1 MRILIVDDDKQVAEV
16 IKRRLE
22 EQIDSSTVETEE
34 SFDAARERI
43 REFQPD
49 LLVLDLLEGDLT
61 GNVASG
67 LTKVRSRLKRF
78 VPLVFFSALGEPP
91 DDAPAG
97 PFEKFIS
104 KNEDNAENRLIEE
117 IRLFAPHIAA
127 LQQVEAN
134 IHTVAMEVLEKAA
147 GPIWELEDDA
157 TKRTDLL
164 NRSVKRRIAASI
176 DSASLSDGEALS
188 PWEQYIYPELGTDL
202 LMGDVLRRR
211 EADVRDPGTY
221 RLVLTPSCDLVMRN
235 GKAKVDRILVAHCV
249 SIEAFLH
256 ASKVSQN
263 RLNDRGERD
272 GLERALTQPQSDGF
286 IALPGYPSVL
296 PYMAVK
302 LRKLELLFITDEGF
316 EGADGATYD
325 RVASIDSPFREAL
338 SWAYLQIAGRPGLP
352 DRNNKVWV
360 EGIRDA
366 LGS

>member
-16 IKRRLE
+16 IKCRLE

-61 GNVASG
+61 ENVTSG

-104 KNEDNAENRLIEE
+104 KNEDHAENRLIEE

-211 EADVRDPGTY
+211 EANVRDPGTY
-221 RLVLTPSCDLVMRN
+221 RLVLTPSCDLVMRK
-235 GKAKVDRILVAHCV
+235 GRAKVDRILVAHCV
-249 SIEAFLH
+249 SIKAFLQ
-256 ASKVSQN
+256 ACKVS
-263 RLNDRGERD
+263 RD
-272 GLERALTQPQSDGF
+272 LTNQTAQDALGRALTRPQSGGF
-286 IALPGYPSVL
+286 IPLPGYASVL
-296 PYMAVK
+296 PHMAAQ
-302 LRKLELLFITDEGF
+302 LRKLELLSITDEGF

-360 EGIRDA
+360 EGIRGA
-366 LGS
+366 LRS

>member
-1 MRILIVDDDKQVAEV
+1 MRILIVDDDQQVAEV

-43 REFQPD
+43 HEFQPD
-49 LLVLDLLEGDLT
+49 LLVLDLLEGDLA
-61 GNVASG
+61 GNLASG
-67 LTKVRSRLKRF
+67 LTKVRSRLQRF

-134 IHTVAMEVLEKAA
+134 IHTVAMEVLAKAA
-147 GPIWELEDDA
+147 GPIWELENDA

-176 DSASLSDGEALS
+176 DSSSLSDGEALS
-188 PWEQYIYPELGTDL
+188 PWELYIYPELGTDL
-202 LMGDVLRRR
+202 LMGDVLRRH
-211 EADVRDPGTY
+211 EADVKDPGTY
-221 RLVLTPSCDLVMRN
+221 RLVLTPSCDLVMRK
-235 GKAKVDRILVAHCV
+235 GRAKVDRILVAHCV
-249 SIEAFLH
+249 SIKAFLQ
-256 ASKVSQN
+256 ACKVS
-263 RLNDRGERD
+263 RD
-272 GLERALTQPQSDGF
+272 LTGQIAQDALGLALTRPQSNGF
-286 IALPGYPSVL
+286 IPLPGYASVL
-296 PYMAVK
+296 PHMAAK
-302 LRKLELLFITDEGF
+302 LRKLELLSITDNGF
-316 EGADGATYD
+316 KGADGATYD

-360 EGIRDA
+360 EEIRGA

>member
-1 MRILIVDDDKQVAEV
+1 MRILIVDDAKQVAEE

-22 EQIDSSTVETEE
+22 DQSDSPTVETEE
-34 SFDAARERI
+34 SFDAALERI

-61 GNVASG
+61 WNIASG
-67 LTKVRSRLKRF
+67 LTKVRSQLSRF
-78 VPLVFFSALGEPP
+78 VPLVFFSALDKPP
-91 DDAPAG
+91 IDAHTG
-97 PFEKFIS
+97 PFEKFVS
-104 KNEDNAENRLIEE
+104 KNDDNAEDRLIDE

-134 IHTVAMEVLEKAA
+134 IHTIAMEVLEKAA

-157 TKRTDLL
+157 KKRTDLL

-176 DSASLSDGEALS
+176 DSAHVSDGEALS
-188 PWEQYIYPELGTDL
+188 PWEQYIYPELGTDV

-211 EADVRDPGTY
+211 GADGKDPGTY
-221 RLVLTPSCDLVMRN
+221 RLVLTPSCDLVMRK
-235 GKAKVDRILVAHCV
+235 GRAKVDHILVAHCV
-249 SIEAFLH
+249 SIETFLH
-256 ASKVSQN
+256 ACQVSQ
-263 RLNDRGERD
+263 
-272 GLERALTQPQSDGF
+272 ALTDQIAQDKLGQALTRPQSDGF
-286 IALPGYPSVL
+286 IPLPGYASVL
-296 PYMAVK
+296 PHMAAQ
-302 LRKLELLFITDEGF
+302 LRKLELLSITDDGF

-352 DRNNKVWV
+352 DRNNKVWI
-360 EGIRDA
+360 EGIRGA